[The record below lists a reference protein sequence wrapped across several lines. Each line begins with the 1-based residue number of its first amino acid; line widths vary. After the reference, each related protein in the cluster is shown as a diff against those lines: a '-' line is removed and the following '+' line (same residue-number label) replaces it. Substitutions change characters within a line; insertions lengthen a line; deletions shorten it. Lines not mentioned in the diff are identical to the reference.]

1 MANDKIEDVI
11 RKVVLGESFMAEEQ
25 DAVPGPGDDE
35 DTIEDGDDEFF
46 EEEVVDDEEVID
58 EEVLDE
64 AKDEDED
71 EDEDEEEEE
80 EEEDEDEDEEEED
93 EDEGKKGKGKMPAFL
108 KSKFKKK
115 MDEAAS
121 DYSDKKLYQTANGKG
136 AEIPA
141 PTGDASS
148 KNMGTIKAKK
158 SDAKAETKIPSVSM
172 KKEDLDAL
180 FGGNELSEDFK
191 EKAATIFEAH
201 MNERFH
207 AAQQELQEQ
216 YETLLEEHTA
226 AVTEELIERIDDYLA
241 YVVEEWMQENRL
253 AVDKGLRT
261 EIAEEFI
268 GNLRNLFTESYIS
281 VPEDKTD
288 LFDEAVEENTTLNA
302 ELSEQVQK
310 NMTLSEEVEQ
320 LQCEI
325 VFREIAEG
333 LTDTE
338 VEKLRRLAEDVEFD
352 TVDQFAEKLG
362 VLRENIESIGTVT
375 EGSSTNNEE
384 ISESVEDASEELS
397 PLMEAYLRSM
407 SKSQV

>member
-71 EDEDEEEEE
+71 EEEE
-80 EEEDEDEDEEEED
+80 EEEDEDEEEEDEEE

-180 FGGNELSEDFK
+180 FGGSELSEDFK

-310 NMTLSEEVEQ
+310 NMALSEEVEQ

>member
-11 RKVVLGESFMAEEQ
+11 RKVVLGESFMAE
-25 DAVPGPGDDE
+25 DAKDVGPGPGDEDE
-35 DTIEDGDDEFF
+35 NIVEDGEDGEGFD
-46 EEEVVDDEEVID
+46 VVE

-64 AKDEDED
+64 EAIDEAKDEDDDEDDDED

-80 EEEDEDEDEEEED
+80 
-93 EDEGKKGKGKMPAFL
+93 DEGKGKKGKMPAFL
-108 KSKFKKK
+108 KAKFKKK
-115 MDEAAS
+115 MEEAVSDYAS
-121 DYSDKKLYQTANGKG
+121 DKMYKTANGKTAQI
-136 AEIPA
+136 AE
-141 PTGDASS
+141 PTGDASG
-148 KNMGTIKAKK
+148 KNMATIKAKK
-158 SDAKAETKIPSVSM
+158 SDANGKVEKPSM
-172 KKEDLDAL
+172 KKEDIDAL
-180 FGGNELSEDFK
+180 FSGTELSEEFK
-191 EKAATIFEAH
+191 SQAATVFEAH
-201 MNERFH
+201 LNERVR
-207 AAQQELQEQ
+207 QVEESLQGQ

-253 AVDKGLRT
+253 AVESGLRT
-261 EIAEEFI
+261 EIAEDFI
-268 GNLRNLFTESYIS
+268 GNLRNLFNESYIT

-288 LFDEAVEENTTLNA
+288 LFDEALNENSTLNE
-302 ELSEQVQK
+302 ELSQQVQK
-310 NMTLSEEVEQ
+310 NIGLAEEIEQ
-320 LQCEI
+320 LKCEI

-338 VEKLRRLAEDVEFD
+338 VEKLRRLAEDVEFE

-362 VLRENIESIGTVT
+362 VLRENIETIGSVT
-375 EGSSTNNEE
+375 EGSSPAAED

>member
-71 EDEDEEEEE
+71 EEEEE
-80 EEEDEDEDEEEED
+80 EEEDEEEDEDEEE

-310 NMTLSEEVEQ
+310 NMALSEEVEQ

>member
-71 EDEDEEEEE
+71 EEEEEE
-80 EEEDEDEDEEEED
+80 EEDEDEEEED

-310 NMTLSEEVEQ
+310 NMALSEEVEQ

>member
-58 EEVLDE
+58 EELLDE

-71 EDEDEEEEE
+71 EEEEEEE
-80 EEEDEDEDEEEED
+80 EEEDEDEDEDEEE

-121 DYSDKKLYQTANGKG
+121 DYSDKKLNQTANGKG

-141 PTGDASS
+141 PTGDVSS

-310 NMTLSEEVEQ
+310 NMALSEEVEQ

>member
-71 EDEDEEEEE
+71 EEEEEE
-80 EEEDEDEDEEEED
+80 EDEDEEEED

-310 NMTLSEEVEQ
+310 NMALSEEVEQ

>member
-71 EDEDEEEEE
+71 EEEEDEEEEDEDEEEEE
-80 EEEDEDEDEEEED
+80 EE

-310 NMTLSEEVEQ
+310 NMALSEEVEQ

>member
-71 EDEDEEEEE
+71 EEEEE
-80 EEEDEDEDEEEED
+80 EEEDEDEDEEEDEEE

>member
-64 AKDEDED
+64 AKD

>member
-46 EEEVVDDEEVID
+46 EEEVVDGEEVID

-71 EDEDEEEEE
+71 EEEDEEEEDEEEDEDEEEEE
-80 EEEDEDEDEEEED
+80 EE

-310 NMTLSEEVEQ
+310 NMALSEEVEQ

>member
-11 RKVVLGESFMAEEQ
+11 RKVVLGESFMAE
-25 DAVPGPGDDE
+25 DANDVGPGSGDEDENTVEDDE
-35 DTIEDGDDEFF
+35 DGEGFDVV
-46 EEEVVDDEEVID
+46 EEEVLDEEAI
-58 EEVLDE
+58 DE

-71 EDEDEEEEE
+71 EDEDEEDED
-80 EEEDEDEDEEEED
+80 EEDEDEED
-93 EDEGKKGKGKMPAFL
+93 EDEEDEGKGKKGKMPAFL
-108 KSKFKKK
+108 KAKFKKK
-115 MDEAAS
+115 MEESAS
-121 DYSDKKLYQTANGKG
+121 DYSSDKVYKTANGKTAQI
-136 AEIPA
+136 AE
-141 PTGDASS
+141 PTGDASG
-148 KNMGTIKAKK
+148 KNMATIKAKK
-158 SDAKAETKIPSVSM
+158 SDANSETKIPSVSM
-172 KKEDLDAL
+172 KKEDIDAL
-180 FGGNELSEDFK
+180 FSGTELSEDFK
-191 EKAATIFEAH
+191 NKAATIFEAH

-207 AAQQELQEQ
+207 AAEAQLQEQ

-253 AVDKGLRT
+253 AVESGLRT

-268 GNLRNLFTESYIS
+268 GNLRNLFNESYIT

-288 LFDEAVEENTTLNA
+288 LFDEALNENTTLNA
-302 ELSEQVQK
+302 ELSEQVNK
-310 NMTLSEEVEQ
+310 NMALSKEIEQ

-338 VEKLRRLAEDVEFD
+338 VEKLRRLAEDVEFE

-362 VLRENIESIGTVT
+362 VLRENIETIGSVT
-375 EGSSTNNEE
+375 EGSLSADED
-384 ISESVEDASEELS
+384 ISESVEDASQELS

-407 SKSQV
+407 SKSQE

>member
-71 EDEDEEEEE
+71 EDEEE
-80 EEEDEDEDEEEED
+80 EEEDEDEDEEE

-310 NMTLSEEVEQ
+310 NMALSEEVEQ

>member
-71 EDEDEEEEE
+71 EEEEE
-80 EEEDEDEDEEEED
+80 EEEDEDEDEEEDEEE

-310 NMTLSEEVEQ
+310 NMALSEEVEQ

>member
-64 AKDEDED
+64 AKDEDE
-71 EDEDEEEEE
+71 EEEE
-80 EEEDEDEDEEEED
+80 EDEEEED
-93 EDEGKKGKGKMPAFL
+93 EEDEEEDNGKKGKGKMPAFL

-310 NMTLSEEVEQ
+310 NMALSEEVEQ

>member
-1 MANDKIEDVI
+1 MANEKIEDVI
-11 RKVVLGESFMAEEQ
+11 RKVVLGESFMAE
-25 DAVPGPGDDE
+25 DAEVDGPGPGDEDE
-35 DTIEDGDDEFF
+35 NTIEDGEDGEGFDVV
-46 EEEVVDDEEVID
+46 EEEVLDEEAI
-58 EEVLDE
+58 DE

-71 EDEDEEEEE
+71 EEEESEEDEDEEEEE
-80 EEEDEDEDEEEED
+80 EEEDE
-93 EDEGKKGKGKMPAFL
+93 GKKGKMPAFL
-108 KSKFKKK
+108 KAKFKKK
-115 MDEAAS
+115 MEESAS
-121 DYSDKKLYQTANGKG
+121 DYASEKLYKTANGKTAQI
-136 AEIPA
+136 AE
-141 PTGDASS
+141 PTGDASG

-172 KKEDLDAL
+172 KKEDIDAL
-180 FGGNELSEDFK
+180 FSGTELSEDFK
-191 EKAATIFEAH
+191 NKAATIFEAH

-207 AAQQELQEQ
+207 AAEAQLQEQ

-253 AVDKGLRT
+253 AVESGLRT

-268 GNLRNLFTESYIS
+268 GNLRNLFNESYIT

-288 LFDEAVEENTTLNA
+288 LFDEALNENTTLNA
-302 ELSEQVQK
+302 ELSEQVNK
-310 NMTLSEEVEQ
+310 NMALSEEIEQ

-338 VEKLRRLAEDVEFD
+338 VEKLRRLAEDVEFE

-362 VLRENIESIGTVT
+362 VLRENIETIGSVT
-375 EGSSTNNEE
+375 EGSSPATED

-407 SKSQV
+407 SKSQG

>member
-80 EEEDEDEDEEEED
+80 EEEDEEEED

-310 NMTLSEEVEQ
+310 NMALSEEVEQ

>member
-71 EDEDEEEEE
+71 EEEDEEE
-80 EEEDEDEDEEEED
+80 

-268 GNLRNLFTESYIS
+268 GNLRNLFSESYIS

-310 NMTLSEEVEQ
+310 NMALSEEVEQ

>member
-71 EDEDEEEEE
+71 EEEEE
-80 EEEDEDEDEEEED
+80 EEEDEDEDEEEDEED

>member
-71 EDEDEEEEE
+71 EEEEEEE
-80 EEEDEDEDEEEED
+80 EEEDEDEEE

-310 NMTLSEEVEQ
+310 NMALSEEVEQ

>member
-71 EDEDEEEEE
+71 EEEEE
-80 EEEDEDEDEEEED
+80 EEEDEEEEDEEEED

-310 NMTLSEEVEQ
+310 NMALSEEVEQ

>member
-1 MANDKIEDVI
+1 MANEKIEDVI
-11 RKVVLGESFMAEEQ
+11 RKVVLGESFMAE
-25 DAVPGPGDDE
+25 DAEVDGPGPGDEDE
-35 DTIEDGDDEFF
+35 NTIEDGEDGEGFDVV
-46 EEEVVDDEEVID
+46 EEEEILDEEAI
-58 EEVLDE
+58 DE

-71 EDEDEEEEE
+71 EEEESEE
-80 EEEDEDEDEEEED
+80 DEEEDEDEDEEEED
-93 EDEGKKGKGKMPAFL
+93 EGKGKKGKMPAFL
-108 KSKFKKK
+108 KAKFKKK
-115 MDEAAS
+115 MEESAS
-121 DYSDKKLYQTANGKG
+121 DYASEKLYKTANGKTAQI
-136 AEIPA
+136 AE
-141 PTGDASS
+141 PTGDASG

-180 FGGNELSEDFK
+180 FSGTELSEDFK
-191 EKAATIFEAH
+191 NKAATIFEAH

-207 AAQQELQEQ
+207 AAEAQLQEQ

-253 AVDKGLRT
+253 AVESGLRT

-268 GNLRNLFTESYIS
+268 GNLRNLFNESYIT

-288 LFDEAVEENTTLNA
+288 LFDEALNENTTLNA
-302 ELSEQVQK
+302 ELSEQVNK
-310 NMTLSEEVEQ
+310 NMALSEEIEQ

-338 VEKLRRLAEDVEFD
+338 VEKLRRLAEDVEFE

-362 VLRENIESIGTVT
+362 VLRENIETIGSVT
-375 EGSSTNNEE
+375 EGSSSATED

-407 SKSQV
+407 SKSQG

>member
-1 MANDKIEDVI
+1 MANEKIEDVI
-11 RKVVLGESFMAEEQ
+11 RKVVLGESFMAE
-25 DAVPGPGDDE
+25 DAEVDGPGPGDEDE
-35 DTIEDGDDEFF
+35 NTVEDGEDGEGFDVV
-46 EEEVVDDEEVID
+46 EEEEILDEEAI
-58 EEVLDE
+58 DE
-64 AKDEDED
+64 AKDEDEDEEEESEED

-80 EEEDEDEDEEEED
+80 EEEDE
-93 EDEGKKGKGKMPAFL
+93 GKGKKGKMPAFL
-108 KSKFKKK
+108 KAKFKKK
-115 MDEAAS
+115 MEESAS
-121 DYSDKKLYQTANGKG
+121 DYASEKLYKTANGKTAQI
-136 AEIPA
+136 AE
-141 PTGDASS
+141 PTGDANG

-180 FGGNELSEDFK
+180 FSGTELSEDFK
-191 EKAATIFEAH
+191 NKAATIFEAH

-207 AAQQELQEQ
+207 AAEAQLQEQ

-253 AVDKGLRT
+253 AVESGLRT

-268 GNLRNLFTESYIS
+268 GNLRNLFNESYIT

-288 LFDEAVEENTTLNA
+288 LFDEALNENTTLNA
-302 ELSEQVQK
+302 ELSEQVNK
-310 NMTLSEEVEQ
+310 NMALSEEVEQ

-338 VEKLRRLAEDVEFD
+338 VEKLRRLAEDVEFE

-362 VLRENIESIGTVT
+362 VLRENIETIGSVT
-375 EGSSTNNEE
+375 EGSSPATED

-407 SKSQV
+407 SKSQG

>member
-1 MANDKIEDVI
+1 MANEKIEDVI
-11 RKVVLGESFMAEEQ
+11 RKVVLGESFMAE
-25 DAVPGPGDDE
+25 DAEVDGPGPGDEDE
-35 DTIEDGDDEFF
+35 NTVEDGEDGEGFDVV
-46 EEEVVDDEEVID
+46 EEEEILDEEAI
-58 EEVLDE
+58 DE
-64 AKDEDED
+64 AKDEDEDEEEESEED

-80 EEEDEDEDEEEED
+80 E
-93 EDEGKKGKGKMPAFL
+93 DEGKGKKGKMPAFL
-108 KSKFKKK
+108 KAKFKKK
-115 MDEAAS
+115 MEESAS
-121 DYSDKKLYQTANGKG
+121 DYASEKLYKTANGKTAQI
-136 AEIPA
+136 AE
-141 PTGDASS
+141 PTGDASG
-148 KNMGTIKAKK
+148 KNMATIKAKK

-180 FGGNELSEDFK
+180 FSGTELSEDFK
-191 EKAATIFEAH
+191 NKAATIFEAH

-207 AAQQELQEQ
+207 AAEAQLQEQ

-253 AVDKGLRT
+253 AVESGLRT

-268 GNLRNLFTESYIS
+268 GNLRNLFNESYIT

-288 LFDEAVEENTTLNA
+288 LFDEALNENTTLNA
-302 ELSEQVQK
+302 ELSEQVNK
-310 NMTLSEEVEQ
+310 NMALSEEIEQ

-338 VEKLRRLAEDVEFD
+338 VEKLRRLAEDVEFE

-362 VLRENIESIGTVT
+362 VLRENIETIGSVT
-375 EGSSTNNEE
+375 EGSSPAAEE

-407 SKSQV
+407 SKSQE

>member
-1 MANDKIEDVI
+1 MANEKIEDVI
-11 RKVVLGESFMAEEQ
+11 RKVVLGESFMAE
-25 DAVPGPGDDE
+25 DAEVDGPGPGDEDE
-35 DTIEDGDDEFF
+35 NTVEDGEDGEGFDVV
-46 EEEVVDDEEVID
+46 EEEEILDEEAI
-58 EEVLDE
+58 DE

-71 EDEDEEEEE
+71 EEEESE
-80 EEEDEDEDEEEED
+80 EDEDEEEEGEEE
-93 EDEGKKGKGKMPAFL
+93 EDEGKGKKGKMPAFL
-108 KSKFKKK
+108 KAKFKKK
-115 MDEAAS
+115 MEESAS
-121 DYSDKKLYQTANGKG
+121 DYASEKLYKTANGKTAQI
-136 AEIPA
+136 AE
-141 PTGDASS
+141 PTGDASG

-158 SDAKAETKIPSVSM
+158 SDADGKIEKPSM

-180 FGGNELSEDFK
+180 FSGTELSEDFK

-207 AAQQELQEQ
+207 AAEAQLQEQ

-253 AVDKGLRT
+253 AVESGLRT

-268 GNLRNLFTESYIS
+268 GNLRNLFNESYIT

-288 LFDEAVEENTTLNA
+288 LFDEALNENTTLNA
-302 ELSEQVQK
+302 ELSEQVNK
-310 NMTLSEEVEQ
+310 NMALSEEIEQ

-338 VEKLRRLAEDVEFD
+338 VEKLRRLAEDVEFE

-362 VLRENIESIGTVT
+362 VLRENIETIGSVT
-375 EGSSTNNEE
+375 EGSSSATED

-407 SKSQV
+407 SKSQG

>member
-80 EEEDEDEDEEEED
+80 EEDEEEED

-310 NMTLSEEVEQ
+310 NMALSEEVEQ

>member
-64 AKDEDED
+64 AKD

-310 NMTLSEEVEQ
+310 NMALSEEVEQ

>member
-1 MANDKIEDVI
+1 MANEKIEDVI
-11 RKVVLGESFMAEEQ
+11 RKVVLGESFMAE
-25 DAVPGPGDDE
+25 DAEVDGPGPGDEDE
-35 DTIEDGDDEFF
+35 NTVEDGEDGEGFDVV
-46 EEEVVDDEEVID
+46 EEEEILDEEAI
-58 EEVLDE
+58 DE
-64 AKDEDED
+64 AKDEDEDEEEESEED

-80 EEEDEDEDEEEED
+80 EEEDE
-93 EDEGKKGKGKMPAFL
+93 GKGKKGKMPAFL
-108 KSKFKKK
+108 KAKFKKK
-115 MDEAAS
+115 MEESAS
-121 DYSDKKLYQTANGKG
+121 DYASEKLYKTANGKTAQI
-136 AEIPA
+136 AE
-141 PTGDASS
+141 PTGDASG
-148 KNMGTIKAKK
+148 KNMATIKAKK

-180 FGGNELSEDFK
+180 FSGTELSEDFK
-191 EKAATIFEAH
+191 NKAATIFEAH

-207 AAQQELQEQ
+207 AAEAQLQEQ

-253 AVDKGLRT
+253 AVESGLRT

-268 GNLRNLFTESYIS
+268 GNLRNLFNESYIT

-288 LFDEAVEENTTLNA
+288 LFDEALNENTTLNA
-302 ELSEQVQK
+302 ELSEQVNK
-310 NMTLSEEVEQ
+310 NMALSEEIEQ

-338 VEKLRRLAEDVEFD
+338 VEKLRRLAEDVEFE

-362 VLRENIESIGTVT
+362 VLRENIETIGSVT
-375 EGSSTNNEE
+375 EGSSPAAED

-407 SKSQV
+407 SKSQG

>member
-71 EDEDEEEEE
+71 EEEDEEEED
-80 EEEDEDEDEEEED
+80 EEEDEDEEE

-268 GNLRNLFTESYIS
+268 GNLRNLFSESYIS

-310 NMTLSEEVEQ
+310 NMALSEEVEQ

>member
-1 MANDKIEDVI
+1 MANEKIEDVI
-11 RKVVLGESFMAEEQ
+11 RKVVLGESFMAE
-25 DAVPGPGDDE
+25 DAEVDGPGPGDEDE
-35 DTIEDGDDEFF
+35 NTVEDGEDGEGFDVV
-46 EEEVVDDEEVID
+46 EEEEILDEEAI
-58 EEVLDE
+58 DE

-71 EDEDEEEEE
+71 EDEESEEDEAEEGE
-80 EEEDEDEDEEEED
+80 EEEDE
-93 EDEGKKGKGKMPAFL
+93 GKGKKGKMPAFL
-108 KSKFKKK
+108 KAKFKKK
-115 MDEAAS
+115 MEESAS
-121 DYSDKKLYQTANGKG
+121 DYASEKLYKTANGKTAQI
-136 AEIPA
+136 AE
-141 PTGDASS
+141 PTGDASG
-148 KNMGTIKAKK
+148 KNMATIKAKK

-180 FGGNELSEDFK
+180 FSGTELSEDFK

-207 AAQQELQEQ
+207 AAEAQLQEQ

-253 AVDKGLRT
+253 AVESGLRT

-268 GNLRNLFTESYIS
+268 GNLRNLFNESYIT

-288 LFDEAVEENTTLNA
+288 LFDEALNENTTLNA
-302 ELSEQVQK
+302 ELSEQVNK
-310 NMTLSEEVEQ
+310 NMALSEEVEQ

-338 VEKLRRLAEDVEFD
+338 VEKLRRLAEDVEFE

-362 VLRENIESIGTVT
+362 VLRENIETIGSVT
-375 EGSSTNNEE
+375 EGSSSATED

-407 SKSQV
+407 SKSQG

>member
-1 MANDKIEDVI
+1 MANEKIEDVI
-11 RKVVLGESFMAEEQ
+11 RKVVLGESFMAE
-25 DAVPGPGDDE
+25 DAEVDGPGPGDEDE
-35 DTIEDGDDEFF
+35 NTVEDGEDGEGFDVV
-46 EEEVVDDEEVID
+46 EEEEILDEEAI
-58 EEVLDE
+58 DE

-71 EDEDEEEEE
+71 EDEESEED
-80 EEEDEDEDEEEED
+80 EDEDEDEEED
-93 EDEGKKGKGKMPAFL
+93 GEDEGKGKKGKMPAFL
-108 KSKFKKK
+108 KAKFKKK
-115 MDEAAS
+115 MEESAS
-121 DYSDKKLYQTANGKG
+121 DYASEKLYKTANGKTAQI
-136 AEIPA
+136 AE
-141 PTGDASS
+141 PTGDASG

-180 FGGNELSEDFK
+180 FSGTELSEDFK

-207 AAQQELQEQ
+207 AAEAQLQEQ

-253 AVDKGLRT
+253 AVESGLRT

-268 GNLRNLFTESYIS
+268 GNLRNLFNESYIT

-288 LFDEAVEENTTLNA
+288 LFDEALNENTTLNA
-302 ELSEQVQK
+302 ELSEQVNK
-310 NMTLSEEVEQ
+310 NMALSEEIEQ

-338 VEKLRRLAEDVEFD
+338 VEKLRRLAEDVEFE

-362 VLRENIESIGTVT
+362 VLRENIETIGSVT
-375 EGSSTNNEE
+375 EGSSPATED

-407 SKSQV
+407 SKSQG

>member
-46 EEEVVDDEEVID
+46 EEEVVEEEVVDD

-71 EDEDEEEEE
+71 EEEEE
-80 EEEDEDEDEEEED
+80 EEEDEEEDEDEEE

-310 NMTLSEEVEQ
+310 NMALSEEVEQ

>member
-1 MANDKIEDVI
+1 MENDKIEDVI

-71 EDEDEEEEE
+71 EEEEEE
-80 EEEDEDEDEEEED
+80 EEDEEEED

-310 NMTLSEEVEQ
+310 NMALSEEVEQ

>member
-1 MANDKIEDVI
+1 MANEKIEDVI
-11 RKVVLGESFMAEEQ
+11 RKVVLGESFMAE
-25 DAVPGPGDDE
+25 DAEVDGPGPGDEDE
-35 DTIEDGDDEFF
+35 NTVEDGEDGEGFDVV
-46 EEEVVDDEEVID
+46 EEEEILDEEAI
-58 EEVLDE
+58 DE

-71 EDEDEEEEE
+71 EEEESEEDEGEEEEGE
-80 EEEDEDEDEEEED
+80 EEEDE
-93 EDEGKKGKGKMPAFL
+93 GKGKKGKMPAFL
-108 KSKFKKK
+108 KAKFKKK
-115 MDEAAS
+115 MEESAS
-121 DYSDKKLYQTANGKG
+121 DYASEKMYKTANGKTAKI
-136 AEIPA
+136 AE
-141 PTGDASS
+141 PTGDASG

-158 SDAKAETKIPSVSM
+158 SDADGKIEKPSM

-180 FGGNELSEDFK
+180 FSGTELSEDFK

-207 AAQQELQEQ
+207 AAEAQLQEQ

-253 AVDKGLRT
+253 AVESGLRT

-268 GNLRNLFTESYIS
+268 GNLRNLFNESYIT

-288 LFDEAVEENTTLNA
+288 LFDEALNENTTLNA
-302 ELSEQVQK
+302 ELSEQVNK
-310 NMTLSEEVEQ
+310 NMALSEEIEQ

-338 VEKLRRLAEDVEFD
+338 VEKLRRLAEDVEFE

-362 VLRENIESIGTVT
+362 VLRENIETIGSVT
-375 EGSSTNNEE
+375 EGSSPATED

-407 SKSQV
+407 SKSQG

>member
-71 EDEDEEEEE
+71 EEEEEE
-80 EEEDEDEDEEEED
+80 EEDEEEED

-310 NMTLSEEVEQ
+310 NMALSEEVEQ